1 MLLYIDPGTGSM
13 LFTVLIGVLGA
24 LLYLLQNVFIKL
36 RFIISGGN
44 TRDSTE
50 KETYTFFTDS
60 KRYYTIFKPLCD
72 AFENRQIKARY
83 LTASP
88 DDPLLKENYKYVK
101 TEFLG
106 EGNHAIAKMNMIK
119 SDIVLSS
126 TPGLDVYQWKRSRDV
141 KKYVHILH
149 AANDVTAYRCFGIDY
164 FDAIMVSG
172 EYQRKQIRQL
182 EALRHLPPKELPM
195 IGLPHM
201 DSLLKRLRE
210 SGTAPSHPK
219 TVLLAPSWGASGIL
233 TVYGGTII
241 KELLKTDY
249 HVVIRPHP
257 QSFVSEKEMIM
268 ALQREYPVSDR
279 LEWNSEIDNFDVL
292 RRSDILISD
301 FSGVIFDFSL
311 VFDKP
316 IIYADTSFNK
326 DPYDAWWL
334 EENMWTFTILPRIGM
349 QLTRDNYMNIGSI
362 MDECLKS
369 TVYQNG
375 REEAR
380 NETWANRGDSISL
393 ATDYLIA
400 LKQRIDLD
408 DASMHSRK

>member
-1 MLLYIDPGTGSM
+1 M
-13 LFTVLIGVLGA
+13 
-24 LLYLLQNVFIKL
+24 
-36 RFIISGGN
+36 
-44 TRDSTE
+44 
-50 KETYTFFTDS
+50 
-60 KRYYTIFKPLCD
+60 
-72 AFENRQIKARY
+72 
-83 LTASP
+83 
-88 DDPLLKENYKYVK
+88 
-101 TEFLG
+101 
-106 EGNHAIAKMNMIK
+106 
-119 SDIVLSS
+119 
-126 TPGLDVYQWKRSRDV
+126 
-141 KKYVHILH
+141 
-149 AANDVTAYRCFGIDY
+149 
-164 FDAIMVSG
+164 
-172 EYQRKQIRQL
+172 
-182 EALRHLPPKELPM
+182 
-195 IGLPHM
+195 
-201 DSLLKRLRE
+201 
-210 SGTAPSHPK
+210 
-219 TVLLAPSWGASGIL
+219 
-233 TVYGGTII
+233 
-241 KELLKTDY
+241 
-249 HVVIRPHP
+249 IRPHP